1 MIVKGKIKE
10 KRFNTVTLK
19 IEYYV
24 IQIILLMLIILQ
36 NYSYTFKMDI
46 LKNLY
51 LKFSYE
57 KLNWDKRSDFVKD
70 ANEDSKEKVY

>member
-1 MIVKGKIKE
+1 MIVKGKVKE

-51 LKFSYE
+51 LRFSYE
-57 KLNWDKRSDFVKD
+57 KLN
-70 ANEDSKEKVY
+70 